1 MDLHYLFKGVSEEFQ
16 ISGSSIIGQFSKKAY
31 LMEGFETVRQNGG
44 QFLETLTKEIMC
56 ALPAVVSQNNDP
68 IYVPCRTLRN
78 IESASG
84 VKWHGHILKGKN
96 ENDGE

>member
-1 MDLHYLFKGVSEEFQ
+1 MVEKITKDKLDNQDVLD
-16 ISGSSIIGQFSKKAY
+16 II
-31 LMEGFETVRQNGG
+31 
-44 QFLETLTKEIMC
+44 
-56 ALPAVVSQNNDP
+56 AVVSQNNDP

-96 ENDGE
+96 ENEVGIYKNKKIMSI